1 MIFMSLCCVEVG
13 DTMNSV
19 IETKGLLCHVILAV
33 LLRPEDLNPC
43 SFYENRGTL
52 GRREAP
58 SVKNSVSENSFI
70 RTEDLELGR

>member
-19 IETKGLLCHVILAV
+19 IETKGPLCHVILAV
-33 LLRPEDLNPC
+33 LSCPEDLDPC

-58 SVKNSVSENSFI
+58 SVQNSVSANNFI
-70 RTEDLELGR
+70 RTQDLELGR